1 MYSEY
6 IRPFPRVIRIEPA
19 GACNLA
25 CSHCPTGTIK
35 MPRGI
40 MNSDTFATIMDSLK
54 KNIHSVKVVVLYH
67 GGEPL
72 LNKSFT
78 QMVKA
83 VKNLGIPLVKTV
95 SNGMLLNETVIDAII
110 DSKLDAIEIS
120 LDGDSSEINNLVRR
134 NSDYNKVIDNIK
146 TLINRKIER
155 NSETPQVFV
164 SSTQFLRNPADLN
177 DDIRS
182 TSPPHLL
189 SEFSGK
195 YASSVS
201 FKCTWAMRWPHME
214 VDREIYDI
222 YYDSRDQENRNYCDL
237 VDHTM
242 TIRWNGDVVACCY
255 DLTSKEVLGNVNQAD
270 LYNIWNNPKYLSLR
284 HSIDTMQFIPLCN
297 NCNVVKPKV
306 YLTLKNSAIS

>member
-54 KNIHSVKVVVLYH
+54 KNIHSIKVVVLYH

-78 QMVKA
+78 QMVEA

-95 SNGMLLNETVIDAII
+95 SNGMLLNETVIDDII
-110 DSKLDAIEIS
+110 GSKLDVIEIS
-120 LDGDSSEINNLVRR
+120 LDGDGSEINNLVRR
-134 NSDYNKVIDNIK
+134 NSDYNKVVANIK

-155 NSETPQVFV
+155 NIETPQVFV
-164 SSTQFLRNPADLN
+164 SSTQFFKNPADLN
-177 DDIRS
+177 DDI
-182 TSPPHLL
+182 PP
-189 SEFSGK
+189 
-195 YASSVS
+195 
-201 FKCTWAMRWPHME
+201 TP
-214 VDREIYDI
+214 
-222 YYDSRDQENRNYCDL
+222 
-237 VDHTM
+237 
-242 TIRWNGDVVACCY
+242 
-255 DLTSKEVLGNVNQAD
+255 
-270 LYNIWNNPKYLSLR
+270 PP
-284 HSIDTMQFIPLCN
+284 FI
-297 NCNVVKPKV
+297 
-306 YLTLKNSAIS
+306 I